1 MKLTNDTF
9 LSYYT
14 KPLLCAVKFIKME
27 KYLVKIEFRYS
38 DAPETEYG
46 STSKNKMVTIGV
58 YDTFEDA
65 CRNGNNLLETLESKF
80 ELHKFPDGRKAPK
93 ERFSKNGGC
102 FGGKKTLVTNL
113 AYLKT
118 PFEFYANIETLE
130 YSPIDEIIEDVVS
143 ASERYIRY
151 KIQL

>member
-1 MKLTNDTF
+1 
-9 LSYYT
+9 
-14 KPLLCAVKFIKME
+14 ME

-38 DAPETEYG
+38 DAPETEDG
-46 STSKNKMVTIGV
+46 STYKNKMVTIGV

-80 ELHKFPDGRKAPK
+80 ELHQFPDGTKASK

-102 FGGKKTLVTNL
+102 FGSKKTLVTNL

-118 PFEFYANIETLE
+118 PFDFYAKIETLK
-130 YSPIDEIIEDVVS
+130 YNPIDEAIEDVVS
-143 ASERYIRY
+143 SSKRYRDYELSASV
-151 KIQL
+151 